1 MPKLKNTCTCF
12 GAALL
17 VKAQQQNNRKR
28 KALRNIAVIFIIIK
42 LSKFPPVRILLEI
55 HYLPSI
61 AYFSHILASNEIVID
76 DTEPFG
82 RQSYRNRCYIAAAN
96 GRMPL
101 IIPVKR
107 SRSGISIKDIEIDNH
122 TNWQRIHWQSIQS
135 AYGKSAF
142 FEYYAD
148 AIKPFY
154 ELPYEKLFD
163 YDLALLKTLI
173 KLLKMKDVNI
183 SFLSQLDKDQKVD
196 LLNFKDKI
204 HPKTALNEL
213 EKHFSTHPYMQ
224 VFEEKNGFIPNLS
237 VLDLLFCEGPNA
249 KEVISDGL

>member
-1 MPKLKNTCTCF
+1 M
-12 GAALL
+12 
-17 VKAQQQNNRKR
+17 
-28 KALRNIAVIFIIIK
+28 
-42 LSKFPPVRILLEI
+42 RILLEI

-61 AYFSHILASNEIVID
+61 AYFSQILQSDGLVID

-107 SRSGISIKDIEIDNH
+107 SRSGISIKDIEIDNQ

-154 ELPYEKLFD
+154 EQPYAKLFE
-163 YDLALLKTLI
+163 YNLAILITLI
-173 KLLKMKDVNI
+173 KLLKVKDLKI
-183 SFLSQLDKDQKVD
+183 HFLSQLDEDEKTD
-196 LLNFKDKI
+196 LTNLKDKI
-204 HPKTALNEL
+204 HPKAGVSEQ
-213 EKHFSTHPYMQ
+213 EKHFSAQPYMQ
-224 VFEEKNGFIPNLS
+224 VFGEKNGFLPNLS

-249 KEVISDGL
+249 SEIIKGSATDFQ

>member
-82 RQSYRNRCYIAAAN
+82 RQSYRNR
-96 GRMPL
+96 
-101 IIPVKR
+101 
-107 SRSGISIKDIEIDNH
+107 
-122 TNWQRIHWQSIQS
+122 
-135 AYGKSAF
+135 
-142 FEYYAD
+142 
-148 AIKPFY
+148 
-154 ELPYEKLFD
+154 
-163 YDLALLKTLI
+163 
-173 KLLKMKDVNI
+173 
-183 SFLSQLDKDQKVD
+183 
-196 LLNFKDKI
+196 
-204 HPKTALNEL
+204 
-213 EKHFSTHPYMQ
+213 
-224 VFEEKNGFIPNLS
+224 
-237 VLDLLFCEGPNA
+237 
-249 KEVISDGL
+249 